1 MSIRGDIT
9 IDWSVSP
16 RIIEVAA
23 PSTAL
28 TIQDLYDTLRSLG
41 AGVDAIDEP
50 EIIDGSGKETL
61 GVGVLVGLTIK
72 LLNARVK
79 FEDRSGP
86 DWIVCSIGGGNLVA
100 VDEAGEPMGP
110 VEPSAYTQV
119 QVIMSAAG
127 TITITGS
134 GVTEQDK
141 VDIKNAVAS
150 ELATVHGAS
159 SWEGATPSQVWGH
172 DDRRLTSRDI
182 ESQIPGE
189 HLPSEEQVQNLDA
202 VLNAIKGLGFES
214 AEDALRVIRQ
224 LVKSGTAKATFK
236 I

>member
-1 MSIRGDIT
+1 MSIRPDLT
-9 IDWSVSP
+9 INWAVSP

-23 PSTAL
+23 PSVAL
-28 TIQDLYDTLRSLG
+28 TIQDLYDTIRSLG
-41 AGVDAIDEP
+41 AEAIDEP
-50 EIIDGSGKETL
+50 EIIDGSGKEIL
-61 GVGVLVGLTIK
+61 GAGILVGLTIK

-86 DWIVCSIGGGNLVA
+86 DWTVCSIGGGNLVA

-150 ELATVHGAS
+150 ELATAHGDS
-159 SWEGATPSQVWGH
+159 SWEGATPIQVWGH
-172 DDRRLTSRDI
+172 TDRRLSSRDI
-182 ESQIPGE
+182 ESEVPGE
-189 HLPSEEQVQNLDA
+189 HLPSEEQVQALEPI
-202 VLNAIKGLGFES
+202 LNA
-214 AEDALRVIRQ
+214 IRQ
-224 LVKSGTAKATFK
+224 LVERGARGASFKA
-236 I
+236 